1 MHVSMSIKMWCCQ
14 YLIECHHRTSKVP
27 SPNLKFPKLHPI
39 INQSSKPQNTP
50 QQCAHNSPAHNA
62 SPQGHPANAPQSH
75 LNVPSRKP
83 PALATT
89 KPPTTNPQRPKTA
102 KATTPA
108 SAASRKS
115 SESPSAAPSPSAT
128 ASTSTRT
135 KPPPKPLAAEEASVL
150 AMTVS

>member
-1 MHVSMSIKMWCCQ
+1 MSMSIKMWFDQ
-14 YLIECHHRTSKVP
+14 CHHRTPKKFP
-27 SPNLKFPKLHPI
+27 PPDLKFPKLHPI
-39 INQSSKPQNTP
+39 VNRSSQSTNTP

-62 SPQGHPANAPQSH
+62 LPLAPQDATQQSH
-75 LNVPSRKP
+75 LNAPSRKP
-83 PALATT
+83 PALAT
-89 KPPTTNPQRPKTA
+89 PQQHPTTNPQRPKTA